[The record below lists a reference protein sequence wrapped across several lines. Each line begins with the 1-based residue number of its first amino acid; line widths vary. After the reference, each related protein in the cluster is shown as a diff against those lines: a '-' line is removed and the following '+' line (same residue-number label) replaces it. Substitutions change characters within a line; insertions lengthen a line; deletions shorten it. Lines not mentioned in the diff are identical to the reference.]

1 MNEIHWPDGLRPG
14 FVDNFVSNE
23 IVVRDLSAAAVFDT
37 LVDTRTWAEQYDN
50 ATDIRFHDG
59 PPPYLA
65 PGLRFAFT
73 TFELPVEAE
82 ITEFVRPEGDTPG
95 RIAWHG
101 WLGGDPDE
109 PLDVHHAWL
118 FEALPD
124 NRLRLAHPGN
134 PERRPGPR
142 DGRNPAQSHAQQT
155 PGMDRRVGARGR
167 ETRGLLK

>member
-1 MNEIHWPDGLRPG
+1 MSEIHWPESLRPG

-23 IVVRDLSAAAVFDT
+23 LVVRELDAATVFDT

-50 ATDIRFHDG
+50 ATNIRFHDG

-65 PGLRFAFT
+65 LGLRFAFT

-82 ITEFVRPEGDTPG
+82 ITEFVRPADDSPG

-118 FEALPD
+118 FEAMSD
-124 NRLRLAHPGN
+124 NRLRLLTQETQNGAPAREMATTQPN
-134 PERRPGPR
+134 PMLNKHQEWIEGLARV
-142 DGRNPAQSHAQQT
+142 AAKHA
-155 PGMDRRVGARGR
+155 DS
-167 ETRGLLK
+167 